1 MKIIFALAI
10 ISTVQSAAIKTNV
23 STLDDSTSENIP
35 ENLENEIKLEIVA
48 QSEDSITEEIPDWL
62 IEFKQYIDGDDEIE
76 FDLGNFLKNLEQNEV
91 GDFFDLL
98 VMLID
103 EELSV
108 TETNYLFS
116 DNWIK
121 IFFQPNDCYFYIW
134 PIIYESSIKQPTPT
148 NYK

>member
-62 IEFKQYIDGDDEIE
+62 IQFKEYIDGDDEIE
-76 FDLGNFLKNLEQNEV
+76 FDLDNFLENLEQNEV
-91 GDFFDLL
+91 EDFFDLL
-98 VMLID
+98 VLMID
-103 EELSV
+103 EDLTV
-108 TETNYLFS
+108 TEKNNLFS
-116 DNWIK
+116 DN
-121 IFFQPNDCYFYIW
+121 
-134 PIIYESSIKQPTPT
+134 
-148 NYK
+148 

>member
-62 IEFKQYIDGDDEIE
+62 IQFKEYIDGDDEIE
-76 FDLGNFLKNLEQNEV
+76 FDLDNFLESLEQNEV
-91 GDFFDLL
+91 EDFFDIL
-98 VMLID
+98 VMVID

-108 TETNYLFS
+108 TETNNLFS
-116 DNWIK
+116 N
-121 IFFQPNDCYFYIW
+121 N
-134 PIIYESSIKQPTPT
+134 
-148 NYK
+148 

>member
-1 MKIIFALAI
+1 MKTIFALAI
-10 ISTVQSAAIKTNV
+10 ISTVQAAAIKTNV

-62 IEFKQYIDGDDEIE
+62 IEFKQYIDSDDEIE
-76 FDLGNFLKNLEQNEV
+76 FDLDNFLKNLEQNEV

-116 DNWIK
+116 DN
-121 IFFQPNDCYFYIW
+121 
-134 PIIYESSIKQPTPT
+134 
-148 NYK
+148 

>member
-62 IEFKQYIDGDDEIE
+62 IQFKEYIDGDDEIE
-76 FDLGNFLKNLEQNEV
+76 FDLDNFLKNLEHN
-91 GDFFDLL
+91 
-98 VMLID
+98 
-103 EELSV
+103 
-108 TETNYLFS
+108 
-116 DNWIK
+116 
-121 IFFQPNDCYFYIW
+121 
-134 PIIYESSIKQPTPT
+134 
-148 NYK
+148 